1 MRNVRALEVSVLMRR
16 PRLCLTSAGKQQ
28 QSQQLTELIPQSVC
42 VCVSVCAC
50 NLTNFALK
58 PFYSTFA
65 KLRALVSV
73 LSNSFM
79 NTQPQAYAHT
89 HTDAHSQIKS
99 QLARLMLK
107 AFNAAVV
114 G

>member
-1 MRNVRALEVSVLMRR
+1 MRKVRALEVSVLMRR

-28 QSQQLTELIPQSVC
+28 QSQQFTELIPQS

-50 NLTNFALK
+50 NLTNFAMK

>member
-50 NLTNFALK
+50 NLTNFAMK

-107 AFNAAVV
+107 AFNAA
-114 G
+114 